1 MNDSLHK
8 TTRPGHSA
16 GGFFIT
22 GTDTDVG
29 KTYVAGCIAH
39 TLIQKGY
46 QVIPRK
52 PIASGCIKQTDG
64 SLLSEDA
71 LFLQQSCQSKESL
84 QTICPYQYEP
94 PISPQTAI
102 EQAGLVISTK
112 DLLTACQPSTKLE
125 EDDFLV
131 VEGAGGFYSPICSD
145 GLNKDLAQALG
156 LPVILVVK
164 NQLGCINHTLL
175 SLAAIEQAG
184 LKPHSII
191 LNFGSAINHAQG
203 LENWTNLPIHTT
215 QYNESLAL
223 QALHD
228 FQL

>member
-1 MNDSLHK
+1 MRDLFNK
-8 TTRPGHSA
+8 TTRPGNLPR
-16 GGFFIT
+16 GFFIT

-39 TLIQKGY
+39 TLIQNGY
-46 QVIPRK
+46 QVTPRK
-52 PIASGCIKQTDG
+52 PIASGCIKQADG

-71 LFLQQSCQSKESL
+71 LFLQQSCQSNESL

-102 EQAGLVISTK
+102 EQVGLVISTQ
-112 DLLTACQPSTKLE
+112 DLLTACQPSSNLLE
-125 EDDFLV
+125 NEFLL

-184 LKPHSII
+184 LQAHSII
-191 LNFGSAINHAQG
+191 INFSSEINHAKG
-203 LENWTNLPIHTT
+203 LENWTKLPIHRV
-215 QYNESLAL
+215 QYKKSLAL
-223 QALHD
+223 QTISN
-228 FQL
+228 F